1 MTAGIKLGNEN
12 TKLFSLIQRQLL
24 KLQMVTS
31 SRGYS
36 VCGFIKWHFGE
47 Y

>member
-1 MTAGIKLGNEN
+1 MTGRINLGNEN
-12 TKLFSLIQRQLL
+12 TKLFSSIQTPTL

-31 SRGYS
+31 STAYS
-36 VCGFIKWHFGE
+36 VQGFIKWHFAE